1 MAIAKIQ
8 NTEIQFRPVYGRDG
22 NLVKGKKISIPMASA
37 RLADLLGID
46 ANTEYVLFDF
56 FGAVWV
62 RFDGQAV
69 SAQNGHKF
77 LSDDHPTFAAE
88 LIPFITICSG
98 DADNAT
104 AAFASQLGSGC

>member
-22 NLVKGKKISIPMASA
+22 NLVKGKKISIPTASTP
-37 RLADLLGID
+37 LADLLEID

-62 RFDGQAV
+62 RFDGQEV
-69 SAQNGHKF
+69 SAQNGHQF

-88 LIPFITICSG
+88 LVPFITIISG
-98 DADNAT
+98 DAESAT
-104 AAFASQLGSGC
+104 AAFASQIGSGC